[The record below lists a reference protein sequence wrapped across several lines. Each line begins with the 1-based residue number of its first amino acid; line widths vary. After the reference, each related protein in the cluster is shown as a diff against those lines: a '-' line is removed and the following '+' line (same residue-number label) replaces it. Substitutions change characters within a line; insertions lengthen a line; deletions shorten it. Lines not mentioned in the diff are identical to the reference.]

1 MKQISTEENSN
12 TGMIQMDFVET
23 FTCFYQDEVVR
34 AHWKTNSVTIFTV
47 TIWFQKV
54 FLW

>member
-23 FTCFYQDEVVR
+23 FTCF
-34 AHWKTNSVTIFTV
+34 
-47 TIWFQKV
+47 
-54 FLW
+54 LPG